1 MLGPTLT
8 TERLILRP
16 PIQADLD
23 GWAAAMAD
31 EQAQR
36 FIGGAQPRPVAWRKM
51 SEMTGAWALL
61 GYGMF
66 SVLRKDTGR
75 WIGRVGP
82 NHPEGWPGTEIGWGL
97 SRDAWGQGFA
107 LEAATATMDFAVD
120 HLGWTDI
127 VHCIDPD
134 NLPSIVLARRLG
146 SERIGPAKMPAPRED
161 AVIDLYGQTA
171 RQWRARQAA
180 RR

>member
-1 MLGPTLT
+1 MLGPTLY

-16 PIQADLD
+16 PIQADFD
-23 GWAAAMAD
+23 GWAACMAD
-31 EQAQR
+31 EEAQR

-66 SVLRKDTGR
+66 SVTLKDTGR
-75 WIGRVGP
+75 WIGRIGP

-97 SRDAWGQGFA
+97 SRHAWGKGYA
-107 LEAATATMDFAVD
+107 LEAATAAMDFAVD
-120 HLGWTDI
+120 QLDWTEI

-134 NLPSIVLARRLG
+134 NLPSIALARRLG
-146 SERIGPAKMPAPRED
+146 STRQGAAPLPAPY
-161 AVIDLYGQTA
+161 AGKMIDIYGQTA
-171 RQWRARQAA
+171 VQWRT
-180 RR
+180 RRG

>member
-31 EQAQR
+31 EVAQR

-66 SVLRKDTGR
+66 SVTLKDTGR

-97 SRDAWGQGFA
+97 SRDAWGQGYA

-120 HLGWTDI
+120 RLGWTDI
-127 VHCIDPD
+127 IHCIDPE
-134 NLPSIVLARRLG
+134 NMPSIALARRLG
-146 SERIGPAKMPAPRED
+146 SERLRSSPLPAPNADR
-161 AVIDLYGQTA
+161 VVDLYGQSA
-171 RQWRARQAA
+171 EQWRALRG
-180 RR
+180 